1 MTLKEKILEASRVLF
16 NAEGV
21 KKVTVRDIC
30 NQLKISPGS
39 FSYHFPD
46 KDKKEK
52 IVTTLYKMMLSE
64 MTTFITAIPRE
75 EASILYFLESH
86 KQLFI
91 VQKKYKFFYL
101 NLFDILNSHTEV
113 KKMYLQN
120 IHVERQMARQLLQLY
135 GQKGVL
141 KEGIEA
147 RQFDRLINVG
157 QMLNNSWA
165 IDAELHHQRTGK
177 EQLIYY
183 MNICCGLLEP
193 YLTPPSLKEYQA
205 YFDQLEAQPMNY

>member
-1 MTLKEKILEASRVLF
+1 MTLKTKILEASRELF
-16 NAEGV
+16 NKEGV

-30 NQLKISPGS
+30 NALKISPGS

-52 IVTTLYKMMLSE
+52 IVTELYKMMLGE
-64 MTTFITAIPRE
+64 ILEVVGAIPRDD
-75 EASILYFLESH
+75 ASIIYFLESH
-86 KQLFI
+86 KQLFM

-101 NLFDILNSHTEV
+101 NLFDVLNSHAEI
-113 KKMYLQN
+113 KAIYLQN
-120 IHVERQMARQLLQLY
+120 IQVERQMAKQLLELY
-135 GQKGVL
+135 VQKGVL

-147 RQFDRLINVG
+147 RQFERLVNVG

-165 IDAELHHQRTGK
+165 VDAELHTQRTGK
-177 EQLIYY
+177 EQLVYY

-205 YFDQLEAQPMNY
+205 YFDALETQPMNY